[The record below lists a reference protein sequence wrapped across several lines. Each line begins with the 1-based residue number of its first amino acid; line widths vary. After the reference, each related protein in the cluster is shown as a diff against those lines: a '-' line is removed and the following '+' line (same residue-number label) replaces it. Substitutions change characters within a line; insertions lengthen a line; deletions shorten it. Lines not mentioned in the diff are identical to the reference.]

1 MQIADKM
8 VVTLDYTLTD
18 NAGNVIDKT
27 DGSGDF
33 AYLHGAGN
41 IIPGLESEL
50 AGQAVGAS
58 LQVTVSPEN
67 GYGPRHDELKQD
79 VPRAAFEGVESI
91 EPGMQFQVQGPNGE
105 AHIVV
110 VTNVTDEQITVDG
123 NHPLAGME
131 LNFDVT
137 IVDIREASEE
147 ELTHGHV
154 HGPGHAHH

>member
-18 NAGNVIDKT
+18 NEGNLIDHT
-27 DGSGDF
+27 DGRGDF
-33 AYLHGAGN
+33 AYLHGSGN

-50 AGQAVGAS
+50 TGQSVGAK
-58 LQVTVSPEN
+58 LQVSVSPED

-79 VPRAAFEGVESI
+79 VPRTAFEGVDTI
-91 EPGMQFQVQGPNGE
+91 EPGMQFQVEGPNGQ

-110 VTNVTDEQITVDG
+110 VTNVTDEQVTVDG
-123 NHPLAGME
+123 NHPLAGMA

-137 IVDIREASEE
+137 IIDIREASEE
-147 ELTHGHV
+147 ELSHGHV
-154 HGPGHAHH
+154 HGPGDAHH